1 MATLLLRRG
10 GRAVHTTLAAI
21 SLGAALALA
30 ACSGSEGATAPQA
43 WIDAPLHE
51 STHPVAPME
60 VVAHAADPGGV
71 ALVEISIND
80 EVFSR
85 RPPESTSTSLVTFR
99 ADWDPQAPGE
109 YTLLVRA
116 QNNAGVWSDAS
127 STRVVVTEAE
137 VITGPI
143 LVLTP
148 TSAPLPQRP
157 ALPTRTAALAAAC
170 TDRAAFVTDVTIPDN
185 TNLAAGS
192 PFTKIWRLRNDG
204 TCTWDEG
211 YKLVF
216 VDGTPM
222 NNPTP
227 LSIPNLVAPGGTI
240 DLAVDLVAPTAS
252 GAHRGN
258 YQIRGP
264 QGVHFG
270 VGASGLT
277 PFYVQIVVSRPSG
290 PAPTADSQAPSV
302 GISHSPSGSS
312 IPTTQVITF
321 TATASDNVGVARID
335 IYVTAPGQFPGK
347 VKTCTSANS
356 CSYTGG
362 PYPQGN
368 LSYYAVARD
377 AAGNESTSSVT
388 TVVIYV
394 VIS

>member
-1 MATLLLRRG
+1 MANVSVSRVALLL
-10 GRAVHTTLAAI
+10 LI
-21 SLGAALALA
+21 AALALGG
-30 ACSGSEGATAPQA
+30 CGGSGGGSAVQA
-43 WIDAPLHE
+43 WFDAPLHD
-51 STHPVAPME
+51 SILPVAPME
-60 VVAHAADPGGV
+60 IVAHAADPGGV

-80 EVFSR
+80 EIFSR
-85 RPPESTSTSLVTFR
+85 RPPDSTSASLVTFR

-116 QNNAGVWSDAS
+116 QNSAGVWSDPS
-127 STRVVVTEAE
+127 STRVVLTEAD

-148 TSAPLPQRP
+148 TSMTMPQRP
-157 ALPTRTAALAAAC
+157 VLPTRTAAPGMAC
-170 TDRAAFVTDVTIPDN
+170 TDKAAFVADVTFPDN
-185 TNLAAGS
+185 TGLAAGV

-204 TCTWDEG
+204 TCIWNEE
-211 YKLVF
+211 YRLVF
-216 VDGTPM
+216 TDGAPM

-227 LSIPNLVAPGGTI
+227 LAIPNLVAPGGAI
-240 DLAVDLVAPTAS
+240 DLAVDLVAPTTS
-252 GAHRGN
+252 GVHRGD
-258 YQIRGP
+258 YQIRNP

-277 PFYVQIVVSRPSG
+277 PFYVQIVVGARSNPS
-290 PAPTADSQAPSV
+290 PTAPPVADSQAPTV
-302 GISHSPSGSS
+302 GISHSPSGNS

-321 TATASDNVGVARID
+321 TATASDNVGVTRID

-347 VKTCTSANS
+347 VKSCTNASS

-362 PYPQGN
+362 PYSQGN

-377 AAGNESTSSVT
+377 AAGNETTSSVT